1 MALKGS
7 TAQERA
13 WNFFIGKGLG
23 EYGTAGIM
31 ASIRAESA
39 FNSQNLQNSCEKKSG
54 YTDETYTKAVDS
66 GVYTNFIK
74 DSFGYG
80 YAQWTYWSRK
90 QNLLNYAKQCG
101 KSIGDEE
108 MQLEFIWVELSGAY
122 KSVLSKLKAAASVQV
137 ASDIVLTGY
146 EKPKD
151 QGGTAKKTRG
161 NYAAEFYSKFAKSEG
176 GNSMSVIIG
185 SARLNEKGT
194 TTGGAAGDQTG
205 GEVSTQAWYLHSKGW
220 IVIRAKSAAD
230 AEKIAKNMQ
239 AICDNNNIG
248 YCQTHRGALTTAAKP
263 YGYDASKVTTK
274 VEVDCS
280 EAVRNC
286 VLYAG
291 ITVNTFT
298 TASEKSILNATGKF
312 DILTE
317 DKYCKQSDY
326 LQRGDILV
334 TKTKGHTVVV
344 LTNGSKVSSTTPT
357 ASTTTSKTAS
367 GSASK
372 LDKSLAGTYEVTA
385 SSLNVRDDA
394 GKVKNG
400 KSVNSLVAIPKGT
413 KVKNYGYYSVASGV
427 KWLYVQFTYK
437 GVIYTGFC
445 SSEYLK
451 KV

>member
-39 FNSQNLQNSCEKKSG
+39 FNPQNLQNSCEKKSG

-66 GVYTNFIK
+66 GAYTNFIK

-90 QNLLNYAKQCG
+90 QNLLNYAKQCR

-122 KSVLSKLKAAASVQV
+122 KGVLSKLKATTSVQD

-146 EKPKD
+146 EKPKN
-151 QGGTAKKTRG
+151 QGETVKKTRG
-161 NYAAEFYSKFAKSEG
+161 NYAAEFYGKFAKSKEE
-176 GNSMSVIIG
+176 NSMSVIIG

-194 TTGGAAGDQTG
+194 TTGGAAGDQTK

-220 IVIRAKSAAD
+220 IAIRAKSATD

-239 AICDNNNIG
+239 AICNNDNIG
-248 YCQTHRGALTTAAKP
+248 YCQTHRGSLTSAAKP
-263 YGYDASKVTTK
+263 YGYDASKVTAK
-274 VEVDCS
+274 VETDCS

-291 ITVNTFT
+291 ITVNSFT
-298 TASEKSILNATGKF
+298 TANEKSVLSATGKF
-312 DILTE
+312 EVLTA
-317 DKYCKQSDY
+317 DMYCKSSDY

-344 LTNGSKVSSTTPT
+344 LSNGSKASNGTSSSV
-357 ASTTTSKTAS
+357 AAATTTTKIDSAKSKMA
-367 GSASK
+367 
-372 LDKSLAGTYEVTA
+372 SLAGSYKTTTD
-385 SSLNVRDDA
+385 LNLRAGA
-394 GKVKNG
+394 GKSKT
-400 KSVNSLVAIPKGT
+400 SIAIIPAGAT
-413 KVKNYGYYSVASGV
+413 VKNYGYYTNVDGT
-427 KWLYVQFTYK
+427 KWLLVAYN
-437 GVIYTGFC
+437 GMTGFC
-445 SSEYLK
+445 SSKYLK

>member
-39 FNSQNLQNSCEKKSG
+39 FDPQNLQNSCEKKSG

-66 GVYTNFIK
+66 GAYTNFIK

-122 KSVLSKLKAAASVQV
+122 KGVLSKLKATTSVQD

-146 EKPKD
+146 EKPKN
-151 QGGTAKKTRG
+151 QGETAKKTRG
-161 NYAAEFYSKFAKSEG
+161 NYAAEFYGKFAKSKEE
-176 GNSMSVIIG
+176 NSMSVIIG

-194 TTGGAAGDQTG
+194 TTGGAVGDQSK

-220 IVIRAKSAAD
+220 IVIRAKDKAI
-230 AEKIAKNMQ
+230 AEKIAQNMQ
-239 AICDNNNIG
+239 AICDNDNIG
-248 YCQTHRGALTTAAKP
+248 YCQSHRGSLTTAAKP
-263 YGYDASKVTTK
+263 FGYDASKVTTK

-286 VLYAG
+286 MLYAG
-291 ITVNTFT
+291 INVTSFT
-298 TASEKSILNATGKF
+298 TANEKTVLNATGKF
-312 DILTE
+312 DILTA
-317 DKYCKQSDY
+317 DQYCKSSDY

-334 TKTKGHTVVV
+334 TKTKGHTVVA
-344 LTNGSKVSSTTPT
+344 LSNGAKVSNSTTQSTSSTTAVKVEAAKSKSASLVGSYKTT
-357 ASTTTSKTAS
+357 ANLNIRAGAGKSKTS
-367 GSASK
+367 I
-372 LDKSLAGTYEVTA
+372 TI
-385 SSLNVRDDA
+385 
-394 GKVKNG
+394 
-400 KSVNSLVAIPKGT
+400 IPKGEN
-413 KVKNYGYYSVASGV
+413 VKCYGYYTDVNGT
-427 KWLYVQFTYK
+427 KWLLVAYK
-437 GVIYTGFC
+437 GMTGFC
-445 SSEYLK
+445 SSAYLK
-451 KV
+451 KA

>member
-39 FNSQNLQNSCEKKSG
+39 FNPQNLQNSCEKKSG

-66 GVYTNFIK
+66 GAYTNFIK

-90 QNLLNYAKQCG
+90 QNLLNYAKQCR

-122 KSVLSKLKAAASVQV
+122 KGVLSKLKATTSVQD
-137 ASDIVLTGY
+137 ASDIVLSGY
-146 EKPKD
+146 EKPKN
-151 QGGTAKKTRG
+151 QGETAKKTRG
-161 NYAAEFYSKFAKSEG
+161 NYAAEFYSKFAKSKG
-176 GNSMSVIIG
+176 GNGMSVIIG

-194 TTGGAAGDQTG
+194 TTGGAAGDQTK

-220 IVIRAKSAAD
+220 IVIRAKDKAI
-230 AEKIAKNMQ
+230 AEKIAQNMQ
-239 AICDNNNIG
+239 AICDNDNIG
-248 YCQTHRGALTTAAKP
+248 YCQSHRGSLTTAAKP
-263 YGYDASKVTTK
+263 FRYDASKVTAK
-274 VEVDCS
+274 VETDCS

-291 ITVNTFT
+291 ITVNSFT
-298 TASEKSILNATGKF
+298 TANEKSVLGATGKF
-312 DILTE
+312 EVLTA
-317 DKYCKQSDY
+317 DMYCKSSDY

-344 LTNGSKVSSTTPT
+344 LSNGSKASNGTSSS
-357 ASTTTSKTAS
+357 AAAATTTMKIDSAKSKMV
-367 GSASK
+367 
-372 LDKSLAGTYEVTA
+372 SLAGSYKTTTN
-385 SSLNVRDDA
+385 LNLRAGA
-394 GKVKNG
+394 GKSKTFITI
-400 KSVNSLVAIPKGT
+400 IPKGEN
-413 KVKNYGYYSVASGV
+413 VKCYGYYTDVSGT
-427 KWLYVQFTYK
+427 KWLLVAYK
-437 GVIYTGFC
+437 GMTGFC
-445 SSEYLK
+445 SSAYLK
-451 KV
+451 KA